1 MKEVKQKYLKNT
13 LLPCLSLAS
22 AIGVLTGIG
31 IFLFRMA
38 ATAVIDFSEHIYALA
53 RANVH
58 FLPLLLLGAAA
69 LGLLSALVL
78 KLARDARGG
87 GIPTAVAAI
96 RGLIPLKWLQGI
108 FALFITSTITFL
120 AGVPLG
126 NEGPSVLMG
135 ASIGKGTSKGAG
147 AKHKAWERYCMTGG
161 AASGFALAT
170 GAPICGIL
178 FSLEEAHRRISVSLL
193 VFSSISVFVG
203 TLTQDLLCEIFNVTI
218 HGFHFEILP
227 ALPSQYLFLPLL
239 IGVLCGFCAVLFTK
253 MYTFFKD
260 AQGKL
265 RHRLRFIPKHMIIF
279 AVTALLGFLSADFI
293 GSGHSLIEKLLLGDG
308 VWYTLLIALFVRAI
322 LMVAANGEGVSGG
335 VFVPTLAFGALI
347 AALLSRGAVAL
358 GIAPA
363 EYGDLYIAIG
373 MAAFLAAS
381 ARTPLTA
388 LVFAAE
394 VLSGVQNILPIG
406 IAVTAAFMVIE
417 FSGKVSFADKIIES
431 KAHAAHEDRV
441 PLIINSYVTVQ
452 ENSFAV
458 GKELRDLL
466 LPPTCAVL
474 SIEMKN
480 PGASLHSAAELSAG
494 DVLHL
499 HYRTYKAK
507 DSIESLEAIFG
518 KQEKNERDHI
528 HFGSESHVV
537 PEEL

>member
-1 MKEVKQKYLKNT
+1 MFLSILKNT
-13 LLPCLSLAS
+13 LIPCLSLAS
-22 AIGVLTGIG
+22 AVGAVTGIG
-31 IFLFRMA
+31 IFLFRIA
-38 ATAVIDFSEHIYALA
+38 ATAIIDLSERIYSIV
-53 RANVH
+53 RADVRY
-58 FLPLLLLGAAA
+58 LPLLILGAAA
-69 LGLLSALVL
+69 LGLLSSVVL

-108 FALFITSTITFL
+108 FALFTTSLITFL
-120 AGVPLG
+120 GGVPLG

-135 ASIGKGTSKGAG
+135 TSIGKGVSKGAG
-147 AKHKAWERYCMTGG
+147 EKHLAWERYCMTGG
-161 AASGFALAT
+161 ASAGFALAT
-170 GAPICGIL
+170 GAPLCGIL
-178 FSLEEAHRRISVSLL
+178 FSLEEAHRRFSVSLL
-193 VFSSISVFVG
+193 IFSSISVCIG
-203 TLTQDLLCEIFNVTI
+203 TLTQDFLCDIFAVTL
-218 HGFHFEILP
+218 HGFHFPVLSPLP
-227 ALPSQYLFLPLL
+227 PQYLPLPLI
-239 IGVLCGFCAVLFTK
+239 IGIVCGFCAVLFTK
-253 MYTFFKD
+253 MYTTFKNM
-260 AQGKL
+260 QSKM
-265 RHRLRFIPKHMIIF
+265 RHRIRFIPKHIIIF
-279 AVTALLGFLSADFI
+279 AVTALLGFVSADFI
-293 GSGHSLIEKLLLGDG
+293 SSGHSLIEKLLCGDG
-308 VWYTLLIALFVRAI
+308 IWYTLLIALFVRAI

-347 AALLSRGAVAL
+347 AALLGRGAIAL

-363 EYGDLYIAIG
+363 EYATLYIAIG

-381 ARTPLTA
+381 ARTPMTA
-388 LVFAAE
+388 LVFALE
-394 VLSGVQNILPIG
+394 VLSGVQNVLPIG
-406 IAVTAAFMVIE
+406 IAVTAAFIVIE

-441 PLIINSYVTVQ
+441 PLIINSYITVQ

-480 PGASLHSAAELSAG
+480 PAASLHSAAEISAG
-494 DVLHL
+494 DILHL

-507 DSIESLEAIFG
+507 ESIESLESIFG